1 MIIDCHVHLVSEEGY
16 AEKLVAQMDKLG
28 IAKVCLLAMQNISFW
43 GSRAASNEQVLAAY
57 RRHPDR
63 FIPFGYVDLGV
74 DPVGMIDQLFMQGF
88 KGLKITRTRFPYND
102 DRLMEYY
109 ARAAAYNM
117 VLLFH
122 TGTVARVAEE
132 QYYDVDSSRLRPIFL
147 DRIARAFP
155 TLTLIGA
162 HLGNPWYEEAAM
174 TLFWNPNV
182 YFDLSGTLLKRKD
195 AAWFNEVLWWTPE
208 RMAKLAHNADTHYAM
223 SHPFDR
229 ICFGT
234 DVPIDEMGYCI
245 EEYARLFDG
254 LNLPADLR
262 ARVMGGNVARMFGLE
277 GAAGKASK

>member
-1 MIIDCHVHLVSEEGY
+1 MVIDCHVHLTSAEGY
-16 AEKLVAQMDKLG
+16 DERLLREMDSAG
-28 IAKVCLLAMQNISFW
+28 IDKACLLAMQNIPFW
-43 GSRAASNEQVLAAY
+43 GARAASNAQVMAAT

-74 DPVGMIDQLFMQGF
+74 DPVGLIDQLFMEGF
-88 KGLKITRTRFPYND
+88 RGLKATRTRYNYND

-109 ARAAAYNM
+109 ARAAAYRM
-117 VLLFH
+117 VILFH
-122 TGTVARVAEE
+122 TGTVVRVEE
-132 QYYDVDSSRLRPIFL
+132 DALYDVDSSRLRPIFL

-155 TLTLIGA
+155 ALTLIGA

-195 AAWFNEVLWWTPE
+195 AAWFKDVLWWSPE
-208 RMAKLAHNADTHYAM
+208 RMAALSRTPGTHYAQ

-234 DVPIDEMGYCI
+234 DVPPEEMRYCVDEYN
-245 EEYARLFDG
+245 RLFDG
-254 LNLPADLR
+254 LGLDAGLR
-262 ARVMGGNVARMFGLE
+262 SRVMGGTVARILGVKE
-277 GAAGKASK
+277 

>member
-16 AEKLVAQMDKLG
+16 AGKLVAEMDRLG
-28 IAKVCLLAMQNISFW
+28 ISACCLLAMQNIPFW
-43 GSRAASNEQVLAAY
+43 GSRAASNEQVIAACRAY
-57 RRHPDR
+57 PGR

-74 DPVGMIDQLFMQGF
+74 DPIGLIDQLAMQGF
-88 KGLKITRTRFPYND
+88 KGLKVTRTRYAYND
-102 DRLMEYY
+102 DRLMDYY
-109 ARAAAYNM
+109 ARAAAYGM
-117 VLLFH
+117 VMLFH
-122 TGTVARVAEE
+122 TGTVVRVAED

-208 RMAKLAHNADTHYAM
+208 RMAKLARDPGSHYAQ

-234 DVPIDEMGYCI
+234 DVPIGEMGSCI
-245 EEYARLFDG
+245 GEYTKLFDE
-254 LNLPADLR
+254 LRLPAELR
-262 ARVMGGNVARMFGLE
+262 ARVMGGNVARMFGLG
-277 GAAGKASK
+277 GA